1 MRLNDTELKGLQT
14 LLQDEE
20 LIDETIDDDVL
31 DNITKIMVNKM
42 KRQNKQEECLDKL
55 RSHIAKVKYE
65 LASLEKLDTLKSE
78 YDESAA
84 EARAITDGG
93 DGW

>member
-31 DNITKIMVNKM
+31 DNITKMMVN
-42 KRQNKQEECLDKL
+42 R
-55 RSHIAKVKYE
+55 I
-65 LASLEKLDTLKSE
+65 
-78 YDESAA
+78 
-84 EARAITDGG
+84 
-93 DGW
+93 